1 MKLKG
6 FISISLAAISIATA
20 VQPALTV
27 FAASPENN
35 PIVSGVIAGHPT
47 HRYRYIQSAGIGVN
61 PSDSGCSYVFRLEG
75 ISSVTSIS
83 GTISVYKQ
91 TSSGSYS
98 KIDSESIEESGSSF
112 EKYGTLASDGRGK
125 YKIEFVGRVY
135 ASDGSESIT
144 INSYDSY

>member
-20 VQPALTV
+20 VQPTLTV
-27 FAASPENN
+27 FAASPESN
-35 PIVSGVIAGHPT
+35 PIVSGDVSGHPAP
-47 HRYRYIQSAGIGVN
+47 RY
-61 PSDSGCSYVFRLEG
+61 
-75 ISSVTSIS
+75 
-83 GTISVYKQ
+83 SVYKQ

-112 EKYGTLASDGRGK
+112 VKYGTLASDGPGK
-125 YKIEFVGRVY
+125 YKIKFVGKVY
-135 ASDGSESIT
+135 ASGGSESIT